1 MSTLKGQD
9 VAADR
14 FVQNPNEYF
23 ALSLNVSKIWIQMP
37 RLKESLIHINI
48 DVFNGNA
55 DDIYLKGINGYIS
68 LTRMNRSGSAAKRL
82 GNLITPSFYET
93 RRNHIPAHDEFSFT
107 ITQEVPKTFA
117 EALSNWNEDAKYE
130 FDFEGL
136 NVVVQST
143 GDPEKSARLPL
154 WDAAELVRNDG
165 RIVTSKVIKMRPRQ
179 SLEGLITAYGNRNA
193 I

>member
-1 MSTLKGQD
+1 MLRRLFGLASFLAGSLWIFSWEFVRSLFYERASHMLNPYIEGVTLDQVTHWGPPTVLTVVGLWLFFKTRSKAAINTRGALPAEMSTMKGQD

-48 DVFNGNA
+48 DVFNANA

-93 RRNHIPAHDEFSFT
+93 
-107 ITQEVPKTFA
+107 
-117 EALSNWNEDAKYE
+117 
-130 FDFEGL
+130 
-136 NVVVQST
+136 
-143 GDPEKSARLPL
+143 
-154 WDAAELVRNDG
+154 
-165 RIVTSKVIKMRPRQ
+165 
-179 SLEGLITAYGNRNA
+179 
-193 I
+193 